1 VLFPCTDSAVVA
13 ISRARAELERRYRI
27 ALPEHEVVVRLL
39 DKSRFYRFAIEHQ
52 LPIPR
57 TMFLRSLDDCRE
69 AALRLSFPCALK
81 PPVKTAAW
89 TSVTNAKVFEVRDFE
104 ELLELWHRVGSA
116 VDELIL
122 QEWIPG
128 GDENLFTCY
137 GYFDADSNPLVL
149 YESHKLRQW
158 PPNTGSGTLAELVQV
173 RPAREATVD
182 LVRCAGHQGLIFVQ
196 FKRHPRTGEYFI
208 VEPNVGRPGLGMPI
222 GEAGGAEILLTMY
235 CDAAGLPLPRS
246 RRVTRPAKWIC
257 WKRDFASAIH
267 SVRRGD
273 LGVREWLASLIGV
286 KATADWRWDDPLPFL
301 VDLLGSP
308 TRMRRQAPEHPA
320 PRLQVRPPAA
330 APETGGHA
338 PRARV
343 PQPES

>member
-1 VLFPCTDSAVVA
+1 
-13 ISRARAELERRYRI
+13 
-27 ALPEHEVVVRLL
+27 
-39 DKSRFYRFAIEHQ
+39 
-52 LPIPR
+52 
-57 TMFLRSLDDCRE
+57 
-69 AALRLSFPCALK
+69 
-81 PPVKTAAW
+81 
-89 TSVTNAKVFEVRDFE
+89 
-104 ELLELWHRVGSA
+104 VGSA